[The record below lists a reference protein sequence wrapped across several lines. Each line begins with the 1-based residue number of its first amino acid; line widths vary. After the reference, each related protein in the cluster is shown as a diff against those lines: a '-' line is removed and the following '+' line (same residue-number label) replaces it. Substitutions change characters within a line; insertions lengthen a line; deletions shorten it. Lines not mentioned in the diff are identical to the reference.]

1 LIKFTHPILDINQAR
16 AQFPTFQYVQDEN
29 LIDCLIPFN
38 SEIKFNMFIRDMNKN
53 NRNPSNKKE
62 NLTVFMKGA
71 PERILS
77 RCSKILIQ
85 GVERDFD
92 EDMKKEVDKAN
103 DAFGGLGERVLAF
116 ARCELDPAIFS
127 KDPAYQFDIK
137 NWKNWKDVK
146 NRDPSIKG
154 WFPMFNLTLVGL
166 TALND
171 PPRIGVPRSVS
182 LCKQAGIKVIM
193 VTGDQPPTAAA
204 IAHQVNII
212 TNPKLEYNVLMKE
225 EGLSHEEAWAKCKA
239 IVIHGDLLAHKH

>member
-1 LIKFTHPILDINQAR
+1 MATEALIRAEANQPIKFRKTAGDASESGLIKFCHPILDINQAR
-16 AQFPTFQYVQDEN
+16 QQFPTFSFVQDEQ
-29 LIDCLIPFN
+29 LIECLIPFN
-38 SEIKFNMFIRDMNKN
+38 SEIKFNLYIRDMNTR

-77 RCSKILIQ
+77 RCSKILVQ

-92 EDMKKEVDKAN
+92 DDMKKEVNQAN
-103 DAFGGLGERVLAF
+103 DTFGGLGERVLAF

-127 KDPAYQFDIK
+127 KDPAYQFDVK

-146 NRDPSIKG
+146 TRDASIKG

-166 TALND
+166 VALND

-204 IAHQVNII
+204 IAH
-212 TNPKLEYNVLMKE
+212 
-225 EGLSHEEAWAKCKA
+225 
-239 IVIHGDLLAHKH
+239 